1 MECLIISFISFPIL
15 ATTLCV
21 RTTNGSENHS
31 SEPVGAFFTLELA
44 PMENLVM
51 EVDSIVESISTPED
65 RDSGRQSTNS
75 MVPAVIGTLP
85 VQLHV
90 SQYHLICQDLQV

>member
-1 MECLIISFISFPIL
+1 MAL
-15 ATTLCV
+15 
-21 RTTNGSENHS
+21 ENHS
-31 SEPVGAFFTLELA
+31 SEPAGEFFTLELA

-51 EVDSIVESISTPED
+51 EVDSIVESISTSED

-75 MVPAVIGTLP
+75 MVPAVTGTSP

-90 SQYHLICQDLQV
+90 SQYQLISQYLQV